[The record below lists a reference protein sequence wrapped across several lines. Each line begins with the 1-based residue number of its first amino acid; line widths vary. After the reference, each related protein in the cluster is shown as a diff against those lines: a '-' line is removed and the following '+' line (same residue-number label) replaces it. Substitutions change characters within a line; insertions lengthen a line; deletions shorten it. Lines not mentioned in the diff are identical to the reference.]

1 MSLNNVRKTAAVFL
15 TVLIMLTNAFAVT
28 AEDETDVRETVIFQS
43 RERGYKDGGAE
54 TRIFEIQAEGEI
66 MVSGTQYFHID
77 AVKDEENRLTV
88 TMFPRTGLEE
98 GKYEEYVE
106 VKIDRSKVYSAML
119 IFEVTE
125 IKWPKMIKNLDIE
138 FQEIE
143 AGYVCTGNFRVDL
156 TDYTG
161 GEDAVVIWTCVDD
174 NRNLT
179 NGVDFFES
187 GKTYQVTVGPFVGDG
202 RYYFQDVFTATV
214 NGRKAD
220 INMNSSDKKCTVLC
234 KFGPLEQ
241 KAVPISKVSLEIKPP
256 VSGSSQFPRI
266 SVLGS
271 RGYSVSTEEGAL
283 RVFTVMGDSSAETAE
298 GEVFRADLSYIAEIT
313 LVTDSKDYI
322 FSDDCAA
329 EVNGEPAEILLNEN
343 GSCTVKYSFRPEE
356 AGKTD
361 EDTVPGKQIL
371 TLVLAALV
379 ILAVTVTAL
388 MMVGKD

>member
-28 AEDETDVRETVIFQS
+28 ADDETDVRETVIFQS

-283 RVFTVMGDSSAETAE
+283 RVFTVMGDSTAETAE